1 MTDKDE
7 IKFAIRYL
15 KYGLKSK
22 RTPPLY
28 EELMKELGF
37 EKKDKVIQ
45 ELERENA
52 ELKLKL
58 EALDGQTPWKDIKD
72 KSEVIKEN
80 AELKE
85 RADKADLDSVLFFSQ
100 LCKAKE
106 IIERLYDEIRGYIN
120 DQGFDIKILADA
132 EQFLKESE

>member
-106 IIERLYDEIRGYIN
+106 IIERLYDEIRGYIT

>member
-85 RADKADLDSVLFFSQ
+85 RADKAV
-100 LCKAKE
+100 E
-106 IIERLYDEIRGYIN
+106 
-120 DQGFDIKILADA
+120 
-132 EQFLKESE
+132 